1 MSLILTERL
10 IQRQLN
16 HWNRMRAYLR
26 DKEPSPEPR
35 RGPVITISRL
45 AGSGGRLLAQA
56 LADKLDLDL
65 HDQSLV
71 TRIAEDKRLKQ
82 SLVAQL
88 DERTVSQVHLWVQ
101 GVLHRRLFL
110 RDDYHTA
117 LVEVITSLAARGSV
131 VFLGR
136 GANLILGDRAD
147 LRVRVVASV
156 HTRLERLRERTGLSR
171 AEVRTLVTET
181 DAQRA
186 GFIREVFHVEPDLA
200 ENFDLVLNADR
211 LDTDAM
217 LDQVLLAMTRTGT
230 LVEPVLQSRG

>member
-26 DKEPSPEPR
+26 DKEPGPEPR
-35 RGPVITISRL
+35 RGPVITISRQ
-45 AGSGGRLLAQA
+45 AGSGGRLLARA
-56 LADKLDLDL
+56 VADKLDLEL
-65 HDQSLV
+65 QDQSLV
-71 TRIAEDKRLKQ
+71 SRIAEDKRLQQ

-88 DERTVSQVHLWVQ
+88 DERTVSQVRLWVQ

-117 LVEVITSLAARGSV
+117 LVEVITSLAARGGV

-136 GANLILGDRAD
+136 GANLILGERAD
-147 LRVRVVASV
+147 LRVRVVASAQN
-156 HTRLERLRERTGLSR
+156 RLERLRERTGLSR
-171 AEVRTLVTET
+171 AEARTVMAET
-181 DAQRA
+181 DAQRS
-186 GFIREVFHVEPDLA
+186 GFIREVFRTEPGLA

-211 LDTDAM
+211 LDNEAM
-217 LDQVLLAMTRTGT
+217 LDQVLLALTRTGSLAEST
-230 LVEPVLQSRG
+230 LQARV